1 MLDSIFKRVACSV
14 LSLAGLASL
23 GGLGAHAAP
32 VSGMGTWESTLQG
45 RDLDGNAGNG
55 FEAYYDT
62 ALDLT
67 WLADGNHALTSG
79 YDSDGLMTWDESM
92 TWVQSLNVNG
102 VGGWR
107 LPTLVDTGTPGCN
120 WSFGGTDCGY
130 NIDANGSEL
139 AHMYQVTLGNLSAY
153 SPAGVFQPDFPIKNT
168 GPFKNVQITGYW
180 TNVTYG
186 PDEPFAWR
194 YGGFDEGAYQSE
206 YSKTRVLYA
215 LAVRSGDV
223 AAVPEP
229 EAGVMVLAALGVVG
243 VAVRRRRPI

>member
-1 MLDSIFKRVACSV
+1 MLDVYVKHVVCVV
-14 LSLAGLASL
+14 LSLVGMASL
-23 GGLGAHAAP
+23 GGGLAHAAP
-32 VSGMGTWESTLQG
+32 VNGMGTWESTLQG
-45 RDLDGNAGNG
+45 RDLDGDADNG

-67 WLADGNHALTSG
+67 WLADGNHALSSG
-79 YDSDGLMTWDESM
+79 YDADGLMTWDQSM
-92 TWVQSLNVNG
+92 SWAQGLSVNG

-107 LPTLVDTGTPGCN
+107 LPTMVDTGASGCN

-130 NIDANGSEL
+130 NIDASHSEL

-153 SPAGVFQPDFPIKNT
+153 SPDGVFQPDFPIKNT

-180 TNVTYG
+180 TNVAYG
-186 PDEPFAWR
+186 PDDSFAWR

-206 YSKTRVLYA
+206 YSKDRVLYA

-229 EAGVMVLAALGVVG
+229 EAGVLALAALGVVG
-243 VAVRRRRPI
+243 FAVRRRRPI

>member
-1 MLDSIFKRVACSV
+1 MLDANVKHVVCVV
-14 LSLAGLASL
+14 LSLVGAASL
-23 GGLGAHAAP
+23 GGGLAHAAP
-32 VSGMGTWESTLQG
+32 VNGMGTWESTLQG
-45 RDLDGNAGNG
+45 RDLDGDADNG

-67 WLADGNHALTSG
+67 WLADGNHALSSG
-79 YDSDGLMTWDESM
+79 YDADGLMTWDQSM
-92 TWVQSLNVNG
+92 SWAQGLSVNG

-107 LPTLVDTGTPGCN
+107 LPTMVDTGASGCN

-130 NIDANGSEL
+130 NIDASHSEL

-153 SPAGVFQPDFPIKNT
+153 SPDGVFQPDFPIKNT

-180 TNVTYG
+180 TNVAYG
-186 PDEPFAWR
+186 PDDSFAWR

-206 YSKTRVLYA
+206 YSKDRVLYA

-229 EAGVMVLAALGVVG
+229 EAGVLALAALGVVG
-243 VAVRRRRPI
+243 FAVRRRRPI